1 MIFVAVFKWMLVCNW
16 LCKDL
21 AVKWMDWMH
30 HTVSL
35 ISYLKDFSEF
45 DCQKSN
51 SPSLCII
58 MFLYIVLF
66 CKINT
71 NDFSTTVVGFNDL
84 FFFYLVN
91 FLCVSLALWLVLSI
105 LFMLVR
111 LASFF
116 NVIFNSW
123 HSKNAFFADEVK
135 NWNLP
140 PPDMIFYSLFL
151 F

>member
-1 MIFVAVFKWMLVCNW
+1 
-16 LCKDL
+16 
-21 AVKWMDWMH
+21 MH

-35 ISYLKDFSEF
+35 RSYLKDFSEF

-84 FFFYLVN
+84 F
-91 FLCVSLALWLVLSI
+91 
-105 LFMLVR
+105 
-111 LASFF
+111 SF
-116 NVIFNSW
+116 I
-123 HSKNAFFADEVK
+123 
-135 NWNLP
+135 
-140 PPDMIFYSLFL
+140 
-151 F
+151 